1 MRNGLQNFIAYCYMC
16 YTGKARLDRVQHD
29 IHRTLVLVGFVT
41 LLVLAFLGLVALCF
55 LIKPPEYYSQT
66 LAFL

>member
-1 MRNGLQNFIAYCYMC
+1 MKSRLQNLLAYCYMC

-41 LLVLAFLGLVALCF
+41 LLVLAVIGFVALCF
-55 LIKPPEYYSQT
+55 MIKPPEYYSQT

>member
-1 MRNGLQNFIAYCYMC
+1 MKNGLQNLVAYAYMC

-41 LLVLAFLGLVALCF
+41 LLVLAILGFVALCF
-55 LIKPPEYYSQT
+55 MIKSPEYYSTQ
-66 LAFL
+66 LAFI

>member
-1 MRNGLQNFIAYCYMC
+1 MKNGLQNLVAYAYMC

-41 LLVLAFLGLVALCF
+41 LVVLAILGFVALCF
-55 LIKPPEYYSQT
+55 MIKSPEYYSQT
-66 LAFL
+66 LAFI

>member
-1 MRNGLQNFIAYCYMC
+1 MKNGLQNFLAYVYMC

-41 LLVLAFLGLVALCF
+41 LIVLAFLGLVALCF
-55 LIKPPEYYSQT
+55 LIKPPEYYST
-66 LAFL
+66 PLAFL

>member
-1 MRNGLQNFIAYCYMC
+1 MKNGLQNLVAYAYMC

-41 LLVLAFLGLVALCF
+41 LIVLAVIGFVALCF
-55 LIKPPEYYSQT
+55 MIKPPEYYST
-66 LAFL
+66 HLAFL

>member
-16 YTGKARLDRVQHD
+16 YTGKARLDRVQTD
-29 IHRTLVLVGFVT
+29 IHRTLVLIGFVT

-55 LIKPPEYYSQT
+55 IIQPPSYFSTE

>member
-16 YTGKARLDRVQHD
+16 YTGKARLDSVQYD

-55 LIKPPEYYSQT
+55 IIKPPEYYST
-66 LAFL
+66 PLAFL

>member
-55 LIKPPEYYSQT
+55 LIKPPEYYSTQ

>member
-1 MRNGLQNFIAYCYMC
+1 MKNGLQNFLAYCYMC
-16 YTGKARLDRVQHD
+16 YSGKARLDRVQHD

-55 LIKPPEYYSQT
+55 LIKPPEYYST
-66 LAFL
+66 PLAFL